1 MSGPEAQSPSCSRLW
16 DFPSP
21 ARGIPPP
28 GPCCTSD
35 PRRTPLWGSAERGLP
50 LPGGHRPWSGPGP
63 SSSSWSGP
71 GPSSSPG
78 PVRWSSSGRSVPGS
92 APRADRDSYF
102 GDKSSFAEN
111 VSALNFTSVAS
122 SSSARDSSFAPV
134 IKTPSAFGNPPR
146 SSYGSKTPQMGHSVT
161 SSSAVSTHSVT
172 SVIVAVVEGRGL
184 ARGEIGIASID
195 SKRPQ
200 IVLSQFPDNTT
211 YTKVITKLKIL
222 APLEIIMSNTACVV
236 GNSTKLF
243 TLITENF
250 QNVTFTTI
258 QRKYFNETKGL
269 EYIEQLCAAEF
280 STVLME
286 VQSKYYCLAA
296 VAALLKYM
304 EFIQNSVYAPKSLKV
319 CFQGSE
325 KTVMID
331 SSSAQNLELLVN
343 NQDCRSSHTLFGVLN
358 HTRTPG
364 GSRRLRSNILEPLT
378 DVDTITMRLDCVE
391 ELLQEEELFFGLQS
405 VISRF
410 LDTEQ
415 LLSVLVQIPKQDTV
429 KAAESK
435 ITNLIYLKHTLEL
448 VDPLKALLK
457 KCNTPLLK
465 AYCSSLEDNRVVC
478 QLLGEIYEHIH
489 CLYKL
494 SDIVSM
500 LDMLLAFAH
509 ACTLSDYVRPEF
521 TDTLAIKQGWHP
533 ILEKISMERPVA
545 NNTYITEGS
554 NFIIVTGPNMSG
566 KSTYLKQIALCQIMA
581 QIGSFVPAEY
591 SSFRIT
597 EQIFT
602 RISMND
608 DIETNSSTFMKEM
621 KEIAYILH
629 NANDRSLI
637 LIDELGR
644 GTNTEEGIGICYA
657 VCEYLQS
664 LKAFTLFATHFLELC
679 QMDILFPNV
688 ENIHFEVQHVK
699 SGLRSRESITY
710 TYRLSKGHTEEKNY
724 GIKAAEA
731 SSLPQSIISD
741 AKEIRA
747 EITRQITEQ
756 QSQSSPAEASRQRAV
771 YQLATRLL
779 QTARNSQLDAKN
791 LRLYLRGLKTK
802 FGAALSV
809 AGRGSEEPE
818 ER

>member
-465 AYCSSLEDNRVVC
+465 AYCSSLEDNRF
-478 QLLGEIYEHIH
+478 G
-489 CLYKL
+489 
-494 SDIVSM
+494 
-500 LDMLLAFAH
+500 
-509 ACTLSDYVRPEF
+509 T
-521 TDTLAIKQGWHP
+521 
-533 ILEKISMERPVA
+533 ILEKIKTVINDDVR
-545 NNTYITEGS
+545 
-554 NFIIVTGPNMSG
+554 
-566 KSTYLKQIALCQIMA
+566 YLKGCLNMRTQKCYAVKSNINEFLDIARRTYTEIVDDIA
-581 QIGSFVPAEY
+581 GSFVPAEY